1 MSVAR
6 VGVRMRRGI
15 IATWIFSVAF
25 AAIGSASA
33 FSQDYPTKQPIH
45 LVVGF
50 PPGGPTD
57 IVGRVIADGLAKEL
71 KQTVLIENRG
81 GAGGII
87 GAAIVAKAKPDGYT
101 LLVSV
106 ESSQTRGLAL
116 NPTLGYDQLK
126 DFTFIRKLA
135 KQRNLVLVHPSVPI
149 HSLAELIAY
158 DKAHPGELNCSGT
171 FGTSSHIG
179 CALFNTLADTKLTFV
194 NYPGGSAPI
203 SDLIAGTVQV
213 GFFTEATVAQQV
225 TTGKLRPLAIATSER
240 SPAFPDI
247 PTVEQAVGK
256 PLDISPWFG
265 VVGPADL
272 PADVAKTLGDA
283 LDKVTASPEFLTQ
296 LETIGAVPIRGS
308 TAESFQKDV
317 AREIVFWNKWAE
329 EIKTPLAR

>member
-1 MSVAR
+1 
-6 VGVRMRRGI
+6 MRPTGL
-15 IATWIFSVAF
+15 ATLMLSGAL
-25 AAIGSASA
+25 AALAA
-33 FSQDYPTKQPIH
+33 APAYPQTFPTRPIH

-57 IVGRVIADGLAKEL
+57 IVGRLIAEEL
-71 KQTVLIENRG
+71 GKQLNQTVLVENRG

-87 GAAIVAKAKPDGYT
+87 GAGIVAKAKPDGYT

-116 NPTLGYDQLK
+116 NPTLTYDQQK

-135 KQRNLVLVHPSVPI
+135 KQRNLVLVHPSLPVK
-149 HSLAELIAY
+149 SVAELIAY

-179 CALFNTLADTKLTFV
+179 CTLFNTLADTKITFV

-225 TTGKLRPLAIATSER
+225 SAGALRPLAIATSER

-247 PTVEQAVGK
+247 PTVGE
-256 PLDISPWFG
+256 
-265 VVGPADL
+265 
-272 PADVAKTLGDA
+272 
-283 LDKVTASPEFLTQ
+283 
-296 LETIGAVPIRGS
+296 
-308 TAESFQKDV
+308 
-317 AREIVFWNKWAE
+317 
-329 EIKTPLAR
+329 

>member
-1 MSVAR
+1 
-6 VGVRMRRGI
+6 MRPTGL
-15 IATWIFSVAF
+15 ATLMLSGAL
-25 AAIGSASA
+25 AALAAAPAYAQTFPSR
-33 FSQDYPTKQPIH
+33 PIH

-57 IVGRVIADGLAKEL
+57 IVGRLIAEEL
-71 KQTVLIENRG
+71 GKQLNQTVLVENRG

-87 GAAIVAKAKPDGYT
+87 GAGIVAKAKPDGYT

-116 NPTLGYDQLK
+116 NPTLTYDQQK

-135 KQRNLVLVHPSVPI
+135 KQRNLVLVHPSLPVK
-149 HSLAELIAY
+149 SVAELIAY

-179 CALFNTLADTKLTFV
+179 CTLFNTLADTKITFV

-225 TTGKLRPLAIATSER
+225 SAGALRPLAIATSER

-247 PTVEQAVGK
+247 PTVGEATGK
-256 PLDISPWFG
+256 KLDISPWFG
-265 VVGPADL
+265 VVGPASL
-272 PADVAKTLGDA
+272 PPEIIETLGDA
-283 LDKVTASPEFLTQ
+283 LDKVSASKEFVAK

-308 TAESFQKDV
+308 TAESYRKDV
-317 AREIVFWNKWAE
+317 ADEIVFWDKWAKD
-329 EIKTPLAR
+329 IKTPLAR

>member
-1 MSVAR
+1 
-6 VGVRMRRGI
+6 MRPTGL
-15 IATWIFSVAF
+15 ATLMLSGAL
-25 AAIGSASA
+25 AALATAPAYAQTFPSR
-33 FSQDYPTKQPIH
+33 PIH

-57 IVGRVIADGLAKEL
+57 IVGRLIAEEL
-71 KQTVLIENRG
+71 GKQLNQTVLVENRG

-87 GAAIVAKAKPDGYT
+87 GAGIVAKAKPDGYT

-116 NPTLGYDQLK
+116 NPTLTYDQQK

-135 KQRNLVLVHPSVPI
+135 KQRNLLLVHPSLPVK
-149 HSLAELIAY
+149 SVAELIAY

-179 CALFNTLADTKLTFV
+179 CTLFNTLADTKITFV

-225 TTGKLRPLAIATSER
+225 SAGALRPLAIATSER

-247 PTVEQAVGK
+247 PTVGEATGK
-256 PLDISPWFG
+256 KLDISPWFG
-265 VVGPADL
+265 VVGPASL
-272 PADVAKTLGDA
+272 PPETIKTLGDA
-283 LDKVTASPEFLTQ
+283 LDKVSASKEFVAK

-308 TAESFQKDV
+308 TAESYHKDV
-317 AREIVFWNKWAE
+317 ADEIVFWDKWAKD
-329 EIKTPLAR
+329 IKTPLAR

>member
-1 MSVAR
+1 
-6 VGVRMRRGI
+6 MRPTGL
-15 IATWIFSVAF
+15 ATLMLSGAL
-25 AAIGSASA
+25 AALAAAPAYAQTFPSR
-33 FSQDYPTKQPIH
+33 PIH

-57 IVGRVIADGLAKEL
+57 IVGRLIAEEL
-71 KQTVLIENRG
+71 GKQLNQTVLVENRG

-87 GAAIVAKAKPDGYT
+87 GAGIVAKAKPDGYT

-116 NPTLGYDQLK
+116 NPTLTYDQQK

-135 KQRNLVLVHPSVPI
+135 KQRNLVLVHPSLPVK
-149 HSLAELIAY
+149 SVAELIAY

-179 CALFNTLADTKLTFV
+179 CTLFNTLADTKITFV

-225 TTGKLRPLAIATSER
+225 SAGALRPLAIATSER

-247 PTVEQAVGK
+247 PTVGEATGK
-256 PLDISPWFG
+256 KLDISPWFG
-265 VVGPADL
+265 VVGPASL
-272 PADVAKTLGDA
+272 PPEIIKTLGDA
-283 LDKVTASPEFLTQ
+283 LDKVSASKEFVAK

-308 TAESFQKDV
+308 TAESYRKDV
-317 AREIVFWNKWAE
+317 ADEIVFWDKWAKD
-329 EIKTPLAR
+329 IKTPLAR

>member
-1 MSVAR
+1 
-6 VGVRMRRGI
+6 MRPTGL
-15 IATWIFSVAF
+15 ATLMLSGAL
-25 AAIGSASA
+25 AALAAAPAYAQTFPSR
-33 FSQDYPTKQPIH
+33 PIH

-57 IVGRVIADGLAKEL
+57 IVGRLIAEEL
-71 KQTVLIENRG
+71 GKQLNQTVLVENRG

-87 GAAIVAKAKPDGYT
+87 GAGIVAKAKPDGYT

-116 NPTLGYDQLK
+116 NPTLTYDQQK

-135 KQRNLVLVHPSVPI
+135 KQRNLVLVHPSLPVK
-149 HSLAELIAY
+149 SVAELIAY

-179 CALFNTLADTKLTFV
+179 CTLFNTLADTKITFV

-225 TTGKLRPLAIATSER
+225 SAGALRPLAIATSER

-247 PTVEQAVGK
+247 PTVGEATGK
-256 PLDISPWFG
+256 KLDISPWFG
-265 VVGPADL
+265 VVGPASL
-272 PADVAKTLGDA
+272 PPETIKTLGDA
-283 LDKVTASPEFLTQ
+283 LDKVSASKEFVAK

-308 TAESFQKDV
+308 TAESYRKDV
-317 AREIVFWNKWAE
+317 ADEIVFWDKWAKD
-329 EIKTPLAR
+329 IKTPLAR